1 MSHMVGTDGQQLLEV
16 SRRWLVRNV
25 IEVSEMDTDMKASQM
40 TDF

>member
-1 MSHMVGTDGQQLLEV
+1 MVGTDGQQMLEV

-25 IEVSEMDTDMKASQM
+25 IELSEMDTDTKADHM